1 LQRLVLKGIYPE
13 IKQVTVMTIKII
25 PSDNEI
31 PSGRVIP
38 EERVLRLKKGDPSVL
53 ISDSGDIQATPKVL
67 AVDPQKC
74 NGCRL
79 CEIACSLY
87 HEGEVDTARSR
98 IHVLEWN
105 MNGIYLP
112 VLCQHCTD
120 APCKAACPKD
130 AISWQDDWGRVVIDY
145 DRCVSCQMCLAA
157 CPFGAIGFDKAREV
171 VFKCDLCNGRPQCVN
186 FCEPG
191 ALTFAYADRVPYPR
205 IRRAAGIVR
214 RY

>member
-1 LQRLVLKGIYPE
+1 
-13 IKQVTVMTIKII
+13 MTIKII

-38 EERVLRLKKGDPSVL
+38 EEMVLRLKKGDPSVL
-53 ISDSGDIQATPKVL
+53 ISGSGDIQATPKVL
-67 AVDPQKC
+67 AVDPRKC

-79 CEIACSLY
+79 CEIACSLS

-98 IHVLEWN
+98 IRVLEWN
-105 MNGIYLP
+105 LEGIYLP
-112 VLCQHCTD
+112 VLCQHCVD

-145 DRCVSCQMCLAA
+145 NRCVSCQMCVAA
-157 CPFGAIGFDKAREV
+157 CPFGAIGFDKVREV
-171 VFKCDLCNGRPQCVN
+171 VFKCDLCDGRPQCVN
-186 FCEPG
+186 FCGPG
-191 ALTFAYADRVPYPR
+191 ALTFTYADRIPNSR
-205 IRRAAGIVR
+205 IRHAAGIMR